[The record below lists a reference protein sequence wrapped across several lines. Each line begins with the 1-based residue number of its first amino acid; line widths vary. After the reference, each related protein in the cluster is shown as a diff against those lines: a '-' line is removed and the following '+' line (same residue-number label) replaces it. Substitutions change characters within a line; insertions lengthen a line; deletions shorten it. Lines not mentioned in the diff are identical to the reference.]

1 MDKNENKYRFWVF
14 TWNQT
19 EDDFYPDFKDLKN
32 FLNSYSD
39 DYVFQEEQGE
49 QTKRNHYQGLLK
61 APNRIRHQTL
71 LKTFGKAFA
80 GCFTQEEVVQQ
91 LTIDRMQ
98 GTWAE
103 AYSYCSKS
111 DTRIG
116 QLAEAV
122 SRQPYEG
129 EDINFL
135 DSPERRYPWQ
145 NQINN
150 KIFEDDQVTIKDP
163 DDREITWVFDPI
175 GNSGKSKYIKYLC
188 SNSSDIVKIT
198 FGTAPQLRSAIISCG
213 KKKVYIIDM
222 PRTLAEEDSI
232 PSLISTL
239 EDLKNGFIV
248 SVFYGKYQSLIMKPP
263 HVIVFSNKRCPVNM
277 MSMDRWFN
285 CEINKETM
293 TLEERHD
300 YI

>member
-1 MDKNENKYRFWVF
+1 MDKNDNKYRFWVF
-14 TWNQT
+14 TWNSIKSK
-19 EDDFYPDFKDLKN
+19 ENDFMLPDFKDVKK
-32 FLNSYSD
+32 FLDFYTD
-39 DYVFQEEQGE
+39 DYVFQEEQGDK
-49 QTKRNHYQGLLK
+49 TGRNHFQGLMKLK
-61 APNRIRHQTL
+61 NRARHQTVL
-71 LKTFGKAFA
+71 KAFSA
-80 GCFTQEEVVQQ
+80 KFDSFFVEQ

-103 AYSYCSKS
+103 AYTYCSKS
-111 DTRIG
+111 ETRVG
-116 QLAEAV
+116 MLAEAV
-122 SRQPYEG
+122 PQQPYEG

-145 NQINN
+145 NQISN
-150 KIFEDDQVTIKDP
+150 KIFEDNQVTIKDP

-175 GNSGKSKYIKYLC
+175 GNSGKSKFIKYLC

-232 PSLISTL
+232 ASLISTL
-239 EDLKNGFIV
+239 EDLKNGFLV